1 MSTDIFDK
9 LKNNQAVPFSDSEY
23 YKIPV
28 ACRETKKLLLEMN
41 SKFDQ
46 AEIRGLLTKITSS
59 EIDNSVTVFTPLHIN
74 YGKNIKFGK
83 NVFVN
88 FDCTFLDLGG
98 IAIEDDVM
106 LAPGVKLLS
115 ESHPIVPVGRQTLTT
130 GAIHIK
136 KNAWIGANAVIMAGV
151 TIGENAIV
159 AAGAVVSKDVP
170 ANSIAAGVPAKIIK
184 SIKNEN
190 D

>member
-1 MSTDIFDK
+1 MTTDIFDK
-9 LKNNQAVPFSDSEY
+9 LKNNQAVPFSDPEY
-23 YKIPV
+23 YKIPD
-28 ACRETKKLLLEMN
+28 ACRKTKKLLLEMN

-46 AEIRGLLTKITSS
+46 AEIIDLLTKITSS

-74 YGKNIKFGK
+74 YGKNTKFGK

-98 IAIEDDVM
+98 ITIEDDVM
-106 LAPGVKLLS
+106 LAPGVKILS
-115 ESHPIVPVGRQTLTT
+115 ESHPVAPDRRQMLTT

-136 KNAWIGANAVIMAGV
+136 KNAWIGANAVILAGV
-151 TIGENAIV
+151 TIGENSVV

-170 ANSIAAGVPAKIIK
+170 ANSVAAGVPAQIIK
-184 SIKNEN
+184 SIKNES